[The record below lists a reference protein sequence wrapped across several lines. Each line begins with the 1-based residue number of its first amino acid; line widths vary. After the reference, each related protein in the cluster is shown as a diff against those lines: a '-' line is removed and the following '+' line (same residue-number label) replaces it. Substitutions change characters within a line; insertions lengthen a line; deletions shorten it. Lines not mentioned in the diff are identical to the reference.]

1 MRKFKG
7 LFCSVSMVAL
17 LLFSGMG
24 VSAEETETAATT
36 EVVTE
41 AAADPAAISIG
52 DADGISASDRQA
64 LESYAQAS
72 IEMVVT
78 MTDAQ
83 IEEQLHPTSLLAI
96 VDDSVA
102 ASLESWKS
110 VKEEL
115 GTYKGIK
122 SHQITATDDEI
133 VIKSACEFEN
143 MDGEVTTTL
152 SRKDLS
158 MEGMTFST
166 GDVSFGRKMQE
177 AAMNTVMGIG
187 IVFCVLLFLSFL
199 ISQFKHIAK
208 LEGAATKKKAAPAA
222 PKAAPAPAPA
232 APVVEETVDDTELIA
247 VIAAAIAAAEGTS
260 PDGFVVRSIKKH
272 NRNKWQ
278 RA

>member
-7 LFCSVSMVAL
+7 LFCSVSMAAL

-24 VSAEETETAATT
+24 VSAEETETAAAT

-41 AAADPAAISIG
+41 AAADTAAISIG

-64 LESYAQAS
+64 LESYAQTS
-72 IEMVVT
+72 IEMVVG

-83 IEEQLHPTSLLAI
+83 IEEQLHPTSLLAV
-96 VDDSVA
+96 VDKSVA
-102 ASLESWKS
+102 SSLESWKS

-115 GTYKGIK
+115 GAYKALK
-122 SHQITATDDEI
+122 SHDISATDDEI

-143 MDGEVTTTL
+143 MEGVVTTTL

-177 AAMNTVMGIG
+177 AGMNTIMGIG
-187 IVFCVLLFLSFL
+187 IVFIVLLFLSFL

-208 LEGAATKKKAAPAA
+208 LEEAAKKKAAPAPA
-222 PKAAPAPAPA
+222 PAAPAPAPA
-232 APVVEETVDDTELIA
+232 APVVEETIDDTELIA

>member
-7 LFCSVSMVAL
+7 LFCSVSMAAL

-24 VSAEETETAATT
+24 VSAEETETAAAT

-41 AAADPAAISIG
+41 AAADTAAISIG
-52 DADGISASDRQA
+52 DVDGISASDRQA

-72 IEMVVT
+72 IEMVVG

-83 IEEQLHPTSLLAI
+83 IEEQIHPTSLLA
-96 VDDSVA
+96 VTDKSVTS
-102 ASLESWKS
+102 SLESWKS

-115 GTYKGIK
+115 GAYKALK
-122 SHQITATDDEI
+122 SHEIVANDDEI
-133 VIKSACEFEN
+133 VIKSTCEFEN
-143 MDGEVTTTL
+143 MEGVVTTTL

-177 AAMNTVMGIG
+177 AGMNTIMGIG

-208 LEGAATKKKAAPAA
+208 LEEAAKKKAAPAPA
-222 PKAAPAPAPA
+222 PAAPAPAPA
-232 APVVEETVDDTELIA
+232 APVVEETTDDTELIA

>member
-7 LFCSVSMVAL
+7 LFCSVSMAAL

-24 VSAEETETAATT
+24 VSAEETETAAAT

-52 DADGISASDRQA
+52 DSDGISASDRQA

-72 IEMVVT
+72 IEMVVG

-96 VDDSVA
+96 VDNSVA

-115 GTYKGIK
+115 GAYKEIK
-122 SHQITATDDEI
+122 SHQITASDDEI
-133 VIKSACEFEN
+133 VIKSVCEFEN
-143 MDGEVTTTL
+143 MEGEVTTTL

-177 AAMNTVMGIG
+177 AGMNTLMGIG
-187 IVFCVLLFLSFL
+187 IVFLVLLFLSFL

-208 LEGAATKKKAAPAA
+208 LEESAKKKAAPAA

>member
-7 LFCSVSMVAL
+7 LFCSVSMAAL

-24 VSAEETETAATT
+24 VSAEETETAAAT
-36 EVVTE
+36 EVVEE
-41 AAADPAAISIG
+41 AAADTAAISIG
-52 DADGISASDRQA
+52 DVDGISASDRQA

-72 IEMVVT
+72 IEMVVG

-83 IEEQLHPTSLLAI
+83 IEEQLHPTSLLAV
-96 VDDSVA
+96 VDKSVA
-102 ASLESWKS
+102 SSLESWKS

-115 GTYKGIK
+115 GAYKALK
-122 SHQITATDDEI
+122 SHEIIANDDEI

-143 MDGEVTTTL
+143 MEGVVTTTL

-177 AAMNTVMGIG
+177 AGMNTIMGIG

-199 ISQFKHIAK
+199 ISQFKHIAN
-208 LEGAATKKKAAPAA
+208 LEEAAKKKAAPAPA
-222 PKAAPAPAPA
+222 PAAPAPAPA